1 MFNLVT
7 IIPTYNNPLTLKDVV
22 EGVKPFC
29 RDIIVVD
36 DGSDSEGA
44 DVAGNLEGVLLI
56 RHNKNIG
63 KGPALG
69 SALIRAKELG
79 FTHAVT
85 IDADGQHY
93 PEDIK
98 NLAGVSENEPN
109 VLWVGARE
117 MGCEN
122 MPERNTFANK
132 FSNFW
137 FWAETG
143 IRLSDTQSGFRVYP
157 LERLAGIRMF
167 SGRYEWELEILV
179 RAVWMGI
186 PVKNTPVKV
195 YYPPEEERVSHFKPF
210 LDFTRISILN
220 SILVLIALIWWW
232 PYKFFKWFTKENIKS
247 FIKDH
252 ITESSDSNFKIAGS
266 VGLGLFFGVSPL
278 WGYQMITAVA
288 TAHLLKLN
296 KVLTLVSSNISIPP
310 MIPFILYGSFYA
322 GSLLLGES
330 MKVIPSDLTFDA
342 ISGSL
347 TQYLAGSII
356 LAICVGFVGMVVTYT
371 ILKIFRRSEK

>member
-1 MFNLVT
+1 M
-7 IIPTYNNPLTLKDVV
+7 
-22 EGVKPFC
+22 
-29 RDIIVVD
+29 
-36 DGSDSEGA
+36 
-44 DVAGNLEGVLLI
+44 
-56 RHNKNIG
+56 
-63 KGPALG
+63 
-69 SALIRAKELG
+69 
-79 FTHAVT
+79 
-85 IDADGQHY
+85 
-93 PEDIK
+93 
-98 NLAGVSENEPN
+98 
-109 VLWVGARE
+109 
-117 MGCEN
+117 
-122 MPERNTFANK
+122 
-132 FSNFW
+132 
-137 FWAETG
+137 
-143 IRLSDTQSGFRVYP
+143 
-157 LERLAGIRMF
+157 
-167 SGRYEWELEILV
+167 V

-195 YYPPEEERVSHFKPF
+195 YYPPEEERVSHFKPL

-310 MIPFILYGSFYA
+310 MIPFTLYGSFYA